1 MVTLLNLMQEDP
13 ELLSNIV
20 LPEGVDRETLVNQI
34 LFEGCTL
41 FPIYQ
46 DPKLFK
52 AMAEHYFRMRE
63 QIHAELFK
71 TLEYKYDPL
80 ENYDRTEDRTHSG
93 NENINRNLA
102 TEETAGTG
110 TTSNGKTEEKVSA
123 FNEDGYQPQNL
134 SESESTMNSNTDT
147 EGSEDETTAR
157 THSGTEHTRIHGN
170 IGVTTSQ
177 QMLEAQR
184 GVVQFS
190 LYEFIAAHFLT
201 KFMIGIY

>member
-13 ELLSNIV
+13 ELLSNIT
-20 LPEGVDRETLVNQI
+20 LPEGVDRDTLVNQI

-52 AMAEHYFRMRE
+52 SMAEHYFRMRE

-71 TLEYKYDPL
+71 TLAYDYEPL
-80 ENYDRTEDRTHSG
+80 ENYDRIEDRTHSG

-110 TTSNGKTEEKVSA
+110 TTSGGTTEQKVSA
-123 FNEDGYQPQNL
+123 YNEDGYQPQNF
-134 SESESTMNSNTDT
+134 SESSSTMNSNTDS
-147 EGSEDETTAR
+147 EGSEDETTDR
-157 THSGTEHTRIHGN
+157 RHSDTEHARIHGN

-184 GVVQFS
+184 NVVKFS
-190 LYEFIAAHFLT
+190 LYEFIASHFLKT
-201 KFMIGIY
+201 FMIGIY

>member
-1 MVTLLNLMQEDP
+1 MVTLLNLMTENPD
-13 ELLSNIV
+13 LLSNIV
-20 LPEGVDRETLVNQI
+20 LPDGVDRDTLTNQI

-46 DPKLFK
+46 DPKLFRS
-52 AMAEHYFRMRE
+52 MAEHYFVMRY

-71 TLEYKYDPL
+71 TLAYDYEPL
-80 ENYDRTEDRTHSG
+80 ENYDRIEDRTHSG

-110 TTSNGKTEEKVSA
+110 TTSGGKTEQKVSA
-123 FNEDGYQPQNL
+123 YNEDGYQPQNL
-134 SESESTMNSNTDT
+134 TESESTMNSNTDT
-147 EGSEDETTAR
+147 EGSEDETTDR
-157 THSGTEHTRIHGN
+157 QHSGTEHARIHGN

-184 GVVQFS
+184 NVVKFS
-190 LYEFIAAHFLT
+190 LYEFIASHFLKT
-201 KFMIGIY
+201 FMIGIY